1 MRVLL
6 DHDVPHS
13 LRSQFSD
20 ENEVVTAHYQGWSDY
35 DDDKLLSAAES
46 EFAVFVTLDTNL
58 IHQQNVRSLEMGV
71 VVIDIHPV
79 IPSHLEKHM
88 GTVNAAL
95 PIATEGKRVVVVRE
109 GGIDFLSP

>member
-6 DHDVPHS
+6 DHDVPHT
-13 LRSQFSD
+13 LRTQFSE
-20 ENEVVTAHYQGWSDY
+20 ENEVVTAQYQGWSDY
-35 DDDKLLSAAES
+35 DDDELLSAAEP

-79 IPSHLEKHM
+79 MPNHLEKHM
-88 GTVNAAL
+88 GKVSGAL
-95 PIATEGKRVVVVRE
+95 PIAAEEKGVVVVRE
-109 GGIDFLSP
+109 DGIGFLSP